1 MLAFSASNGSSTS
14 RVLLAGAVGAAWTLL
29 YSGTAPAEPA
39 TLPPAPDPNQAAA
52 DARTANDAQTAPD
65 VTPPEAQPS
74 SQMSPAAQEA
84 QASPEVDQAAADARA
99 SPSNVGTLKVEKAGG
114 EAVVTEDPTTPVIPD
129 QTPFPER
136 AYQLQWEID
145 VPLFAIGGALAL
157 GREIRSTNSSAPAYC
172 TTVPEGCD
180 ENDLNA
186 IDKPFAGT
194 YDERWS
200 DATDVVV
207 LVLGVAPWPMLW
219 FDNSLVNTLNDIT
232 VIYESAMTAMAI
244 SGLAT
249 LSASRAR
256 PFVYGTKAPEDVR
269 NSPNGALSFVSG
281 HTTMAFALSTST
293 FWTIYRRHGS
303 GAYAWTTLAV
313 GTALA
318 SSVAV
323 GRVLA
328 GKHFPTDVVTGAA
341 VGASV
346 GTLIPAL
353 HDAPVLVVP
362 TVNATGAGL
371 DVSLTL

>member
-1 MLAFSASNGSSTS
+1 MLAFSASNGSSSSPT
-14 RVLLAGAVGAAWTLL
+14 LLASAVGAAWAL
-29 YSGTAPAEPA
+29 SVSAPALAEPA
-39 TLPPAPDPNQAAA
+39 AAPPPEVGEAEQAPSSPQINEAAA
-52 DARTANDAQTAPD
+52 QAQGS
-65 VTPPEAQPS
+65 PEVSEA
-74 SQMSPAAQEA
+74 AAQA
-84 QASPEVDQAAADARA
+84 QASPAD
-99 SPSNVGTLKVEKAGG
+99 VGSLKVEKAGN

-129 QTPFPER
+129 KSPFPER

-157 GREIRSTNSSAPAYC
+157 GREIRSSNSSAPAYC

-207 LVLGVAPWPMLW
+207 LVLGLAPWPMLW
-219 FDNSLVNTLNDIT
+219 FDNTLLNTLNDVT
-232 VIYESAMTAMAI
+232 VIYEAALTAMAI
-244 SGLAT
+244 SGLAS

-256 PFVYGTKAPEDVR
+256 PFVYGTKAPEEVR
-269 NSPNGALSFVSG
+269 TSPNGALSFVSG
-281 HTTMAFALSTST
+281 HATMAFALSTST

-303 GAYAWTTLAV
+303 GVYAWTTLGV

-318 SSVAV
+318 TSVAV

-353 HDAPVLVVP
+353 HDAPIMVVP

>member
-1 MLAFSASNGSSTS
+1 MPVFSASSGSSVSPMRFGIAIRT
-14 RVLLAGAVGAAWTLL
+14 VWLLLAPSAAAW
-29 YSGTAPAEPA
+29 GAPETETPSVEVEPA
-39 TLPPAPDPNQAAA
+39 AAAQAAA
-52 DARTANDAQTAPD
+52 SD
-65 VTPPEAQPS
+65 VGS
-74 SQMSPAAQEA
+74 
-84 QASPEVDQAAADARA
+84 
-99 SPSNVGTLKVEKAGG
+99 LKVEEGAGKS
-114 EAVVTEDPTTPVIPD
+114 VVVEDPTTPVIPD
-129 QTPFPER
+129 KQLIPQR

-172 TTVPEGCD
+172 TTIPEGCD

-186 IDKPFAGT
+186 IDRPFAGT

-200 DATDVVV
+200 DATDVVM
-207 LVLGVAPWPMLW
+207 LVLASAPWPMLW
-219 FDNSLVNTLNDIT
+219 YDNTLLNTLNDVTI
-232 VIYESAMTAMAI
+232 IYESALTAAAL

-249 LSASRAR
+249 LSAARAR

-269 NSPNGALSFVSG
+269 TSPNGALSFVSG

-303 GAYAWTTLAV
+303 GAYAWTTLGVGTVLASAV
-313 GTALA
+313 G
-318 SSVAV
+318 V

-346 GTLIPAL
+346 GTLMPAL

-362 TVNATGAGL
+362 NVAATGAGL
-371 DVSLTL
+371 EVAITL

>member
-1 MLAFSASNGSSTS
+1 MLVFSASNDSSTS
-14 RVLLAGAVGAAWTLL
+14 HGRLAGALGVAWVLLCANAA
-29 YSGTAPAEPA
+29 AQAESVA
-39 TLPPAPDPNQAAA
+39 TPPAPEVSESAAA
-52 DARTANDAQTAPD
+52 TQASPDASEAAAETQASPD
-65 VTPPEAQPS
+65 VSETTAK
-74 SQMSPAAQEA
+74 A
-84 QASPEVDQAAADARA
+84 QASPEVREAAAEAEA
-99 SPSNVGTLKVEKAGG
+99 SPSEVGTLKVEKADG

-129 QTPFPER
+129 KTRFPKR

-180 ENDLNA
+180 ENDLPA

-194 YDERWS
+194 YDPRWS
-200 DATDVVV
+200 KATDVVV
-207 LVLGVAPWPMLW
+207 LLLAAAPWPMLW
-219 FDNSLVNTLNDIT
+219 IDNTLLNTLNDIT
-232 VIYESAMTAMAI
+232 VIYESGLTALAL

-249 LSASRAR
+249 LSAQRAR
-256 PFVYGTKAPEDVR
+256 PFVYGTNAPEDVR
-269 NSPNGALSFVSG
+269 TSPNGALSFVSG

-303 GAYAWTTLAV
+303 GAYAWTTLGV

-318 SSVAV
+318 SFVAA

-346 GTLIPAL
+346 GTLMPAL